1 MCVAANPI
9 YLKMVQF
16 KREGRKFI
24 AGGGA
29 GGLLCSVKLLV
40 LTRAER
46 IEGVEVM
53 AAKGTFFPFWEETT
67 LQCFLISVMNE
78 GRLSV

>member
-53 AAKGTFFPFWEETT
+53 AAKGTFFPF
-67 LQCFLISVMNE
+67 
-78 GRLSV
+78 GRRPLCNVS